1 MENTSTGSYPA
12 RGSHLVRAAAI
23 IAALSFASM
32 TAAPAFAMG
41 LPFHGIAAGLGVGTE
56 GIGVQGTTAIIPKT
70 LNLNVGFDY
79 LHLSRSFHTSNV
91 NYNAGVNLQGEPVTV
106 SWFPFQ
112 GNFNVTA
119 GVFINQNGFN
129 VTGTPTRGTYTFN
142 GHTYT
147 AQQVGSLTG
156 KTHFNG
162 AAPYVGIGWGDPMD
176 GGRLTFTANVGA
188 LYQGA
193 ANVSLTATGSAANP
207 QLASDVQAEQ
217 NSVNS
222 KISGYQWWPVM
233 GVGLMY
239 RFA

>member
-1 MENTSTGSYPA
+1 MKTSRNSVTRSI
-12 RGSHLVRAAAI
+12 I
-23 IAALSFASM
+23 IAAGMVAASM
-32 TAAPAFAMG
+32 ASASTFAG
-41 LPFHGIAAGLGVGTE
+41 ALPFHGIAAGLGVGTE
-56 GIGVQGTTAIIPKT
+56 GIGIQGTTAVIPKT

-79 LHLSRSFHTSNV
+79 MHLSRSFNTSNV
-91 NYNAGVNLQGEPVTV
+91 NYNAGVNLQGEPITV

-112 GNFNVTA
+112 GNFNLTA

-129 VTGTPTRGTYTFN
+129 VTGTPTGGTYTFN

-147 AQQVGSLTG
+147 ASQVGSLTG

-188 LYQGA
+188 IYEGA
-193 ANVSLTATGSAANP
+193 PDVSLTATGAAANP
-207 QLASDVQAEQ
+207 LLASDVQAEQ
-217 NSVNS
+217 NSLNNKV
-222 KISGYQWWPVM
+222 SGYQWWPVM

-239 RFA
+239 RFG

>member
-1 MENTSTGSYPA
+1 MKTSRNRISTA
-12 RGSHLVRAAAI
+12 IVVAAMAAA
-23 IAALSFASM
+23 SMAS
-32 TAAPAFAMG
+32 APVFAMG
-41 LPFHGIAAGLGVGTE
+41 VPPAWLPFHGLAAGLGVGTE
-56 GIGVQGTTAIIPKT
+56 GIGIQGTTAVIPKT

-79 LHLSRSFHTSNV
+79 MHLSRSFNTSNV
-91 NYNAGVNLQGEPVTV
+91 NYNAGVNLQGEPITV

-112 GNFNVTA
+112 GNFNLTA

-129 VTGTPTRGTYTFN
+129 VTGTPTGGTYTFN

-147 AQQVGSLTG
+147 ASQVGSLTG

-188 LYQGA
+188 IYEGA
-193 ANVSLTATGSAANP
+193 PNVSLNATGAASNP

-217 NSVNS
+217 NSLNNKV
-222 KISGYQWWPVM
+222 SGYQWWPVM

-239 RFA
+239 RFG

>member
-1 MENTSTGSYPA
+1 MKTSRNSVTRSI
-12 RGSHLVRAAAI
+12 I
-23 IAALSFASM
+23 IAASMVAASM
-32 TAAPAFAMG
+32 ASASAFAG
-41 LPFHGIAAGLGVGTE
+41 ALPFHGFAAGLGVGTE
-56 GIGVQGTTAIIPKT
+56 GVGIQGTTAIIPKT

-79 LHLSRSFHTSNV
+79 LHLSHSFHTSNV
-91 NYNAGVNLQGEPVTV
+91 HYNAGVNLQGEPITV

-112 GNFNVTA
+112 GNLNLTA

-129 VTGTPTRGTYTFN
+129 VTGTPTGGTYTFN

-147 AQQVGSLTG
+147 ASQVGSLTG

-188 LYQGA
+188 IYQGA
-193 ANVSLTATGSAANP
+193 PNVSLTATGAAANP

-222 KISGYQWWPVM
+222 KVSGYQWWPVM

-239 RFA
+239 RFG

>member
-1 MENTSTGSYPA
+1 MKKNRNKLRKSMLMVAP
-12 RGSHLVRAAAI
+12 V
-23 IAALSFASM
+23 AALLLSGN
-32 TAAPAFAMG
+32 AFAMG
-41 LPFHGIAAGLGVGTE
+41 VPPAWLPFHGFSAGLGVGTE
-56 GIGVQGTTAIIPKT
+56 GVGIQGTTAIIPKV

-79 LHLSRSFHTSNV
+79 LHLSHSFHTSNV

-112 GNFNVTA
+112 GNLNLTA

-129 VTGTPTRGTYTFN
+129 VTGTPTGGTYTFN

-147 AQQVGSLTG
+147 ASQVGSLTG

-188 LYQGA
+188 IYEGA
-193 ANVSLTATGSAANP
+193 PNVSLMATGAAANP

-217 NSVNS
+217 NNVNS
-222 KISGYQWWPVM
+222 KLSGYQWWPVM

-239 RFA
+239 RFG

>member
-1 MENTSTGSYPA
+1 MKIRRNRRNRFA
-12 RGSHLVRAAAI
+12 LAAALI
-23 IAALSFASM
+23 LASM
-32 TAAPAFAMG
+32 ASAPAFAMG
-41 LPFHGIAAGLGVGTE
+41 MPFHGIAAGLGVGTE
-56 GIGVQGTTAIIPKT
+56 GVGIQGTTAIIPKT

-79 LHLSRSFHTSNV
+79 LHVSQSIHTSNV
-91 NYNAGVNLQGEPVTV
+91 NYNAGVNLQGEPITV

-112 GNFNVTA
+112 GNFNLTA

-129 VTGTPTRGTYTFN
+129 VTGTPTGGTYTFN

-147 AQQVGSLTG
+147 ASQVGSLTG

-188 LYQGA
+188 IYEGA
-193 ANVSLTATGSAANP
+193 PNVSLTATGAAANP
-207 QLASDVQAEQ
+207 LLASDVQAEQ
-217 NSVNS
+217 NSLNNKV
-222 KISGYQWWPVM
+222 SGYQWWPVM

-239 RFA
+239 RFG

>member
-1 MENTSTGSYPA
+1 MNIRNRSS
-12 RGSHLVRAAAI
+12 RSI
-23 IAALSFASM
+23 MIAAMAIASM
-32 TAAPAFAMG
+32 ASVPAFAMG
-41 LPFHGIAAGLGVGTE
+41 MPFHGIAAGLGVGTE

-70 LNLNVGFDY
+70 LNLNLGFDT
-79 LHLSRSFHTSNV
+79 LHVSRSFHASNV
-91 NYNAGVNLQGEPVTV
+91 NYNAGVNLQGEPITV

-112 GNFNVTA
+112 GNFNLTA

-129 VTGTPTRGTYTFN
+129 VTGTPTGGTYTFN

-147 AQQVGSLTG
+147 ASQVGSLTG

-188 LYQGA
+188 IYEGA
-193 ANVSLTATGSAANP
+193 PNVSLNATGAASNP

-217 NSVNS
+217 NSLNNKV
-222 KISGYQWWPVM
+222 SGYQWWPVM

-239 RFA
+239 RFG

>member
-1 MENTSTGSYPA
+1 MEIRRNSRNRFA
-12 RGSHLVRAAAI
+12 LAAALI
-23 IAALSFASM
+23 VASM
-32 TAAPAFAMG
+32 ASAPAFAMG
-41 LPFHGIAAGLGVGTE
+41 MPFHGIAAGLGVGTE
-56 GIGVQGTTAIIPKT
+56 GIGIQGTTAIIPKT

-79 LHLSRSFHTSNV
+79 LHVSQSIHTSNV
-91 NYNAGVNLQGEPVTV
+91 NYNAGVNLQGEPITV

-112 GNFNVTA
+112 GNFNLTA

-129 VTGTPTRGTYTFN
+129 VTGTPTGGTYTFN

-147 AQQVGSLTG
+147 ASRVGSLTG

-188 LYQGA
+188 IYEGA
-193 ANVSLTATGSAANP
+193 PNVSLTATGAAANP
-207 QLASDVQAEQ
+207 LLASDVQAEQ
-217 NSVNS
+217 NSLNNKV
-222 KISGYQWWPVM
+222 SGYQWWPVM

-239 RFA
+239 RFG

>member
-1 MENTSTGSYPA
+1 MKKRRSSI
-12 RGSHLVRAAAI
+12 AI
-23 IAALSFASM
+23 IAAVIAAASM
-32 TAAPAFAMG
+32 APAFAMG
-41 LPFHGIAAGLGVGTE
+41 MPFHGLAAGLGVGTE
-56 GIGVQGTTAIIPKT
+56 GVGIQGTTAIIPRT

-79 LHLSRSFHTSNV
+79 LHLSHSFHTSNV
-91 NYNAGVNLQGEPVTV
+91 NYNAGVNLQGEPITV

-112 GNFNVTA
+112 GSFNLTA

-129 VTGTPTRGTYTFN
+129 VTGTPTSGTYTLN
-142 GHTYT
+142 GTTYT
-147 AQQVGSLTG
+147 AQQVGTLSG

-188 LYQGA
+188 IYEGA
-193 ANVSLTATGSAANP
+193 PNVSLNATGAASNP

-217 NSVNS
+217 NSLNNKV
-222 KISGYQWWPVM
+222 SGYQWWPVM

-239 RFA
+239 RLG